1 MGLLLGVSDAY
12 SQGIDWVL
20 FPSEDLTKEES
31 ISELILVAG
40 RIHFLTALELRGM
53 ASHWLAGGSCLQ
65 FLHMDTN
72 FIMMVRRLSSSEL
85 H

>member
-1 MGLLLGVSDAY
+1 MGLLLGVSEDY
-12 SQGIDWVL
+12 SQGIDWVV
-20 FPSEDLTKEES
+20 FPSEDLTREES
-31 ISELILVAG
+31 IAELILVAG

-65 FLHMDTN
+65 FLHMHTS
-72 FIMMVRRLSSSEL
+72 FIMMVRRISSSGL